1 MRVCARSRRGSGDPS
16 TFEGKFRMLV
26 SQILAE
32 TELFPTIVTDVT
44 VRAAAEVMRLHDV
57 RAVPVVEGDKLVGIV
72 TDWDIV
78 DSFASEGDS
87 LADRPVSAIMT
98 SSGLHTIGVD
108 ESVTDATSKL
118 QQYRVHHL
126 PVLDGDRYVGMMCL
140 GLEWTEEGMLTPP
153 VRPVL
158 TARRP

>member
-1 MRVCARSRRGSGDPS
+1 MR
-16 TFEGKFRMLV
+16 
-26 SQILAE
+26 SQ
-32 TELFPTIVTDVT
+32 
-44 VRAAAEVMRLHDV
+44 DV

-78 DSFASEGDS
+78 DAFAAEGDA

-98 SSGLHTIGVD
+98 SDGLHTI
-108 ESVTDATSKL
+108 EIDATVADATTKL
-118 QQYRVHHL
+118 QTHRVHHL
-126 PVLDGDRYVGMMCL
+126 PVLDGGSYVGMLCL

>member
-1 MRVCARSRRGSGDPS
+1 
-16 TFEGKFRMLV
+16 MLV
-26 SQILAE
+26 RQILEE
-32 TELFPTIVTDVT
+32 TEAFPTIVTDVT
-44 VRAAAEVMRLHDV
+44 VRAAADVMRTHDV

-78 DSFASEGDS
+78 DAFAAEGDS

-98 SSGLHTIGVD
+98 STNLHTIGCD
-108 ESVTDATSKL
+108 ETAGDATGKL
-118 QQYRVHHL
+118 QAYRVHHL
-126 PVLDGDRYVGMMCL
+126 PVLDGERYVGMLCL
-140 GLEWTEEGMLTPP
+140 GLEWSESSMLTPP